1 MQLIRHILTRK
12 FLYFF
17 LDKSKKLP
25 NLVNMCDPTTEPK
38 LKHLISLISMKY
50 LIQIKDFLN
59 SINYIYII
67 ITILLAI
74 FFSCNR
80 DQTYVEVGIE
90 KEKQGNTAEAL
101 HSYTQAFKINPDNK
115 LANERIGFLL
125 SESQF
130 SVIPAIYHL
139 ENARLKDT
147 GNIQIPLKLIDLT
160 LFISDFTKSKR
171 IQKEISISI
180 SKEMSDL
187 ILLITDCLETE
198 NPKDRTKS
206 IDLLSQF
213 KLPDDAY
220 LVYRSLALCYEIGGD
235 SLKAEEIASTNR
247 KQLPFPK

>member
-1 MQLIRHILTRK
+1 
-12 FLYFF
+12 
-17 LDKSKKLP
+17 
-25 NLVNMCDPTTEPK
+25 MCDPTTEPK
-38 LKHLISLISMKY
+38 LKHLICSIPMKY
-50 LIQIKDFLN
+50 LIQMTNVLT

-139 ENARLKDT
+139 ENARLQDT
-147 GNIQIPLKLIDLT
+147 ESTQIPLKLIDLT

-171 IQKEISISI
+171 IQKEISIS
-180 SKEMSDL
+180 KEMNDL

-198 NPKDRTKS
+198 NPKERNKS
-206 IDLLSQF
+206 IDLLSLF
-213 KLPDDAY
+213 KLPEDAH

-235 SLKAEEIASTNR
+235 SLKAEEIASTYR
-247 KQLPFPK
+247 KQLPSPK

>member
-1 MQLIRHILTRK
+1 MLLIRHILTRK

-17 LDKSKKLP
+17 LDNSKKLS
-25 NLVNMCDPTTEPK
+25 NLVNMYNPTTDQK
-38 LKHLISLISMKY
+38 LKHLIYSISMKY
-50 LIQIKDFLN
+50 LLQIKDFFT
-59 SINYIYII
+59 SVNYIYII
-67 ITILLAI
+67 ITILFAI

-90 KEKQGNTAEAL
+90 KEKQGSTAEAL

-139 ENARLKDT
+139 ENARLKDAENT
-147 GNIQIPLKLIDLT
+147 QIPLKLIDLT

-171 IQKEISISI
+171 IQKEISILI
-180 SKEMSDL
+180 SKEMNDL

-206 IDLLSQF
+206 IDLLSQL
-213 KLPDDAY
+213 KLPEDSH
-220 LVYRSLALCYEIGGD
+220 LVYRSLALCYEMGGD
-235 SLKAEEIASTNR
+235 SLKAEEIVSTYR
-247 KQLPFPK
+247 KQLPSPK

>member
-17 LDKSKKLP
+17 LDNSKKLS
-25 NLVNMCDPTTEPK
+25 NLVNMCDPTTESK
-38 LKHLISLISMKY
+38 SKHLIFFISMKY
-50 LIQIKDFLN
+50 LLQIKYSL
-59 SINYIYII
+59 SYTKYIYII

-147 GNIQIPLKLIDLT
+147 GSIQIPLKLIDLT

-171 IQKEISISI
+171 IQKEISIS
-180 SKEMSDL
+180 KEMNEL

-235 SLKAEEIASTNR
+235 SLKAEEIASAHR
-247 KQLPFPK
+247 KQFPSPK